1 MTTLQEAT
9 VAVATFE
16 GTRHPH
22 AHPQLRAITNRVAI
36 TVTTAV
42 VAPAVLFASTMV
54 VFNLIT
60 AVLVALS
67 WVAGATSWRWATGRP
82 VSGLLLLTLG
92 LMTAKTT
99 FLLVTGN
106 TFVYFIQPVFIDA
119 AVATT
124 FLGSLWST
132 QPLVARLAPDFYPL
146 DATLAAR
153 PEVRHL
159 FRRLTLMWGLVIIL
173 KGGVTLALLMSL
185 PTVDYV
191 VVKSAVIITLTLCT
205 VIVTVLWSVIV
216 ARREGLLHAPSRLG

>member
-9 VAVATFE
+9 VAVATVE
-16 GTRHPH
+16 TPPTH
-22 AHPQLRAITNRVAI
+22 HPQLRSIIIRVAI
-36 TVTTAV
+36 TIATAV

-54 VFNLIT
+54 IFNLVT
-60 AVLVALS
+60 AVLVALA
-67 WVAGATSWRWATGRP
+67 WVGGAMCWRWGTGRP

-92 LMTAKTT
+92 LMAAKTT

-119 AVATT
+119 AVAAT

-146 DATLAAR
+146 DAGMAAC
-153 PEVRHL
+153 PGVRHL

-173 KGGVTLALLMSL
+173 KGSVTLALLLSL

-191 VVKSAVIITLTLCT
+191 MVKGAVIITLTLFT
-205 VIVTVLWSVIV
+205 ATVTVLWSVVV
-216 ARREGLLHAPSRLG
+216 ARREGFLHPARRPI

>member
-9 VAVATFE
+9 VVAIVE
-16 GTRHPH
+16 PP
-22 AHPQLRAITNRVAI
+22 AHPQPHLRGIIARVAL
-36 TVTTAV
+36 TVATAV
-42 VAPAVLFASTMV
+42 IAPAVLFASTMII
-54 VFNLIT
+54 FNLVT

-67 WVAGATSWRWATGRP
+67 WVAGAMCWRWATGRP

-119 AVATT
+119 AVAAT

-132 QPLVARLAPDFYPL
+132 RPLVARLAPDFFPL
-146 DATLAAR
+146 DPVMATR
-153 PEVRHL
+153 PGVCRL
-159 FRRLTLMWGLVIIL
+159 FHRLTLMWGLVIIL
-173 KGGVTLALLMSL
+173 KGSVTLALLLSL

-191 VVKSAVIITLTLCT
+191 VVKGFVIIAMTLST
-205 VIVTVLWSVIV
+205 VTVTVLWSVAV
-216 ARREGLLHAPSRLG
+216 ARREGLFQAPPRLA

>member
-1 MTTLQEAT
+1 MTTMLEAP
-9 VAVATFE
+9 VQAAAVETSA
-16 GTRHPH
+16 HPH
-22 AHPQLRAITNRVAI
+22 PHLRGIVTRVALTI
-36 TVTTAV
+36 ATAV

-54 VFNLIT
+54 IFNLVT

-67 WVAGATSWRWATGRP
+67 WVAGAMCWRWATGRP

-92 LMTAKTT
+92 LMGAKTT

-119 AVATT
+119 AVAIT
-124 FLGSLWST
+124 FLGSLWSA

-146 DATLAAR
+146 DAGMAER
-153 PEVRHL
+153 PGVRHL

-173 KGGVTLALLMSL
+173 KGSVTLALLLSL

-191 VVKSAVIITLTLCT
+191 VVKGAVIITLTLFT
-205 VIVTVLWSVIV
+205 ATVTVLWSVVV
-216 ARREGLLHAPSRLG
+216 ARREGLLQPARRPI